1 MQVIRIGTKKMD
13 ESSNLILEKI
23 KNIEE
28 QIRELSL
35 DIRHLKDNHLHHFD
49 LRLTKL
55 ETSLS
60 IGWKAVIF
68 GAGIPAI
75 VSSILSIFLLLK

>member
-1 MQVIRIGTKKMD
+1 MSNDDILQELKEI
-13 ESSNLILEKI
+13 ESELREI
-23 KNIEE
+23 KE
-28 QIRELSL
+28 
-35 DIRHLKDNHLHHFD
+35 NHLHHLD

-60 IGWKAVIF
+60 IGWKAVLF

-75 VSSILSIFLLLK
+75 ISAILSALQLLK

>member
-1 MQVIRIGTKKMD
+1 MD
-13 ESSNLILEKI
+13 KDDILQSLKEIESELKEI
-23 KNIEE
+23 KE
-28 QIRELSL
+28 
-35 DIRHLKDNHLHHFD
+35 NHLNHLD

-60 IGWKAVIF
+60 VGWKAVIF

-75 VSSILSIFLLLK
+75 ISAILSAIQLLK

>member
-1 MQVIRIGTKKMD
+1 MD
-13 ESSNLILEKI
+13 NHDILQSLKEIESELREI
-23 KNIEE
+23 KE
-28 QIRELSL
+28 
-35 DIRHLKDNHLHHFD
+35 NHLHHLD

-60 IGWKAVIF
+60 VGWKAVIF

-75 VSSILSIFLLLK
+75 ISAILSAIQLLK

>member
-1 MQVIRIGTKKMD
+1 MD
-13 ESSNLILEKI
+13 RDDILQSLKEIESELREI
-23 KNIEE
+23 KE
-28 QIRELSL
+28 
-35 DIRHLKDNHLHHFD
+35 NHLHHLD

-60 IGWKAVIF
+60 VGWKAVIF

-75 VSSILSIFLLLK
+75 ISAILSAIQLLK

>member
-1 MQVIRIGTKKMD
+1 MD
-13 ESSNLILEKI
+13 RDGILQSLKEIESELREI
-23 KNIEE
+23 KE
-28 QIRELSL
+28 
-35 DIRHLKDNHLHHFD
+35 NHLHHLD

-60 IGWKAVIF
+60 VGWKAVIF

-75 VSSILSIFLLLK
+75 ISAILSAIQLLK

>member
-1 MQVIRIGTKKMD
+1 MD
-13 ESSNLILEKI
+13 RDDILQSLKEIESELREI
-23 KNIEE
+23 KE
-28 QIRELSL
+28 
-35 DIRHLKDNHLHHFD
+35 NHLHHLD

-60 IGWKAVIF
+60 VGWKAVIF

-75 VSSILSIFLLLK
+75 ISAKLSAIQLLK

>member
-1 MQVIRIGTKKMD
+1 MNNNDILQSLKEI
-13 ESSNLILEKI
+13 ESELREI
-23 KNIEE
+23 KE
-28 QIRELSL
+28 
-35 DIRHLKDNHLHHFD
+35 NHLHHLD

-60 IGWKAVIF
+60 VGWKAVIF

-75 VSSILSIFLLLK
+75 ISAILSAIQILK